1 MPRAQ
6 EGKEQ
11 LPGSSTLNLQ
21 ADGLSRSLSRQ
32 NLLLAPGASDHF
44 SRCLLPASG
53 TLAVCLVD

>member
-1 MPRAQ
+1 MQRAQ

-11 LPGSSTLNLQ
+11 LPGSSTRNLP

-32 NLLLAPGASDHF
+32 NSLLAPGASGHF
-44 SRCLLPASG
+44 SRCLLPVSG